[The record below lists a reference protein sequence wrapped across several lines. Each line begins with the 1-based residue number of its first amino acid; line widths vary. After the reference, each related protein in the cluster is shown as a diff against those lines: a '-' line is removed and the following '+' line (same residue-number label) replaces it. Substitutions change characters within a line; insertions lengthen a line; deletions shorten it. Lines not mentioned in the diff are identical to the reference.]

1 MLYIVYMYMYVYIV
15 CSIVYVY
22 IHHVHGCTFTICSQ
36 ICTLYIYIN
45 MPKLVE
51 LAVPVWLQINRCVCR
66 WLRLKLFGI
75 CAFNPLLKHV
85 PLYAS
90 VHVAFGI
97 TDSIHYQLVVR
108 NGTLII
114 PV

>member
-15 CSIVYVY
+15 CSIIRVHTPCTWVY
-22 IHHVHGCTFTICSQ
+22 IYHNMFTNMHV
-36 ICTLYIYIN
+36 IYIN
-45 MPKLVE
+45 MSKLAE
-51 LAVPVWLQINRCVCR
+51 PVWLQINRCVCR

-97 TDSIHYQLVVR
+97 TDSRSY
-108 NGTLII
+108 TLSACG
-114 PV
+114 